1 MTWVTWRQH
10 RNQALYGLGALA
22 VLSLVLLV
30 TGLHM
35 ASVYRDSGLSSCQNN
50 QGLCP
55 LLASAFSNRFR
66 AMEAIG
72 VLLMVLPLFAGVF
85 WGAPLVAR
93 ELEQGTHR
101 LAWTQ
106 SITRTRWITTKLT
119 AILLATTAFVAV
131 LTAIVSWWFGPLA
144 NSDVGRMQPVAF
156 DVQGIAPVAY
166 TAFAVTL
173 GVAAG
178 ALTRKTL
185 PAMGA
190 TLAAFTATRVA
201 VLELARPHYQPALRA
216 DQAINLNHPGS
227 VDRAGLHD
235 WILSQGTVDQAG
247 HSVNNLPALC
257 PTHGNLPVP
266 RCLVAHGVHVHET
279 WQPGSRFW
287 LFQSVEAAVFISIA
301 LALAALS
308 IWWVRRR
315 IA

>member
-1 MTWVTWRQH
+1 MTWVIWRQH
-10 RNQALYGLGALA
+10 RHQALYGLATLA
-22 VLSLVLLV
+22 VLSLVLLL

-35 ASVYRDSGLSSCQNN
+35 ASVFRDSGLARCTNN
-50 QGLCP
+50 QGVCS

-106 SITRTRWITTKLT
+106 SITRTRWITTKL
-119 AILLATTAFVAV
+119 AVILLASTASAAA
-131 LTAIVSWWFGPLA
+131 LTAIVSWWFAPLA

-156 DVQGIAPVAY
+156 DVQGITPVAY

-185 PAMGA
+185 PAMGV

-201 VLELARPHYQPALRA
+201 VLEFARPHYQSALRA

-227 VDRAGLHD
+227 VNRAGLHD
-235 WILSQGTVDQAG
+235 WILSQGTVDRAG
-247 HSVNNLPALC
+247 RSLSNLPALC
-257 PTHGNLPVP
+257 PTHGPLTVP
-266 RCLVAHGVHVHET
+266 QCLIAHGVHVHET
-279 WQPGSRFW
+279 WQPATRFW
-287 LFQSVEAAVFISIA
+287 LFQSIEAAVFISMA
-301 LALAALS
+301 MALAALAV
-308 IWWVRRR
+308 WWVRRR